1 MDNFRIVLPQE
12 EQLLKSEYNFEV
24 LGNGVL
30 YDMCKEYADHIVP
43 EAIYAK
49 LWLIGRSYSAA
60 IERNKSGEKT
70 EVIYRNT
77 VDELIKIGKAGSNSG
92 ARFLSQHYNP
102 KSANSTLAASLLKDS
117 DMSVFGIDEA
127 NVKDW
132 IKCNCKRIDIVMDS
146 SLGVFALGLVE
157 AVLHYYYEPKYEGF
171 NSQR

>member
-1 MDNFRIVLPQE
+1 MTDYVSEFDSLIQKTSSALGRRIDTAKYEIVDLGVPHTPKG
-12 EQLLKSEYNFEV
+12 LLYGKM
-24 LGNGVL
+24 G
-30 YDMCKEYADHIVP
+30 
-43 EAIYAK
+43 IYTF
-49 LWLIGRSYSAA
+49 SYQ
-60 IERNKSGEKT
+60 
-70 EVIYRNT
+70 
-77 VDELIKIGKAGSNSG
+77 DQFLKIGKAGTNSG

-132 IKCNCKRIDIVMDS
+132 IKYNCRRIDIVMDS